1 LREFAD
7 GELAETVRIY
17 PSFTRGYPV
26 AVHTVGEL
34 FVELHIVIQGRKDL
48 ANQLYEQ
55 LREGI
60 ESGRLAAGVQL
71 PPSRLLAAQLGLSR
85 KTVSDTYSRLT
96 YENFLVG
103 KIGSGTFVNTPNT
116 PIPRQQA
123 TADLASLERVKQWQ
137 DISLPLRH
145 PTRQTTLRRDFIG
158 GATAKTQFPHDE
170 WRRCTQFALRQMSQA
185 RGFYSQP
192 EGLTPLRSAI
202 AGHIAFARGVKCTA
216 DDVVVCNG
224 AQQALDLIARVL
236 IEPGCTVAVEDPG
249 YTPAR
254 LLFAAQGA
262 RVVGVPV
269 DGEGI
274 IVEQIPDN
282 AHAIYVTPSHQM
294 PLGMPM
300 SVGRRQALLEK
311 ANRIG
316 AIIIE
321 DDYDSEFRYEGR
333 PTDSLQS
340 MDRFGVVAYVGT
352 FSKTLLPE
360 LRLGYAV
367 LPEVMLEA
375 VIKAKQLTDWH
386 TSTLPQWALTK
397 FIGEGLLNKHIR
409 RCHGI
414 YAGRRDRILTRLA
427 GDLAP
432 WMQAIP
438 STAGFHMAVMFN
450 VPLDLDRLIE
460 RARSQEIG
468 LYPLTGLYA
477 DTPARDGLIL
487 GFGAIETL
495 DIDPALD
502 CVRELLKAIAG

>member
-1 LREFAD
+1 M
-7 GELAETVRIY
+7 
-17 PSFTRGYPV
+17 
-26 AVHTVGEL
+26 
-34 FVELHIVIQGRKDL
+34 ELHIVIQGRKDL

-55 LREGI
+55 LRDSI

-85 KTVSDTYSRLT
+85 KTISDTYSRLT
-96 YENFLVG
+96 YENYLVG
-103 KIGSGTFVNTPNT
+103 KIGSGTFVNTLSAPT
-116 PIPRQQA
+116 QRRQI
-123 TADLASLERVKQWQ
+123 TSDLASLSVVKKWQ
-137 DISLPLRH
+137 AISLPLRH
-145 PTRQTTLRRDFIG
+145 PTLEGTLRCDFIG

-170 WRRCTQFALRQMSQA
+170 WRRCTQYALRQMSSA

-192 EGLTPLRSAI
+192 EGLPALRSAI

-216 DDVVVCNG
+216 DDVLVCNG

-236 IEPGCTVAVEDPG
+236 LEPGSTVAMEDPG

-262 RVVGVPV
+262 NVVSVPV
-269 DGEGI
+269 DSEGI
-274 IVEQIPDN
+274 VVEQIPDD

-300 SVGRRQALLEK
+300 SPARREALLEK
-311 ANRIG
+311 ARSIG

-340 MDRFGVVAYVGT
+340 MDQFGVVAYVGT

-367 LPEVMLEA
+367 LPEAILEA

-386 TSTLPQWALTK
+386 TCTLPQWALTK
-397 FIGEGLLNKHIR
+397 FINEGLLNKHIR

-414 YAGRRDRILTRLA
+414 YAGRRERILSRLA

-432 WMQAIP
+432 WLEVIP
-438 STAGFHMAVMFN
+438 STAGFHMAVMFK
-450 VPLDLDRLIE
+450 VPVNLPLLIE
-460 RARSQEIG
+460 LARKVEIG
-468 LYPLTGLYA
+468 LYPLDGFYCDAEPRSGLMM
-477 DTPARDGLIL
+477 

-502 CVRELLKAIAG
+502 RLRDVLVQIT

>member
-1 LREFAD
+1 M
-7 GELAETVRIY
+7 
-17 PSFTRGYPV
+17 
-26 AVHTVGEL
+26 
-34 FVELHIVIQGRKDL
+34 ELHIVIQGRKDL
-48 ANQLYEQ
+48 ANQLYQQ
-55 LREGI
+55 LRDSI

-85 KTVSDTYSRLT
+85 KTISDTYSRLT

-103 KIGSGTFVNTPNT
+103 KIGSGTFVNTLSAQPQRSST
-116 PIPRQQA
+116 RS
-123 TADLASLERVKQWQ
+123 DLASQKVVRKWQ

-145 PTRQTTLRRDFIG
+145 PTLEGTLRCDFIG
-158 GATAKTQFPHDE
+158 GATAKTQFPHDD
-170 WRRCTQFALRQMSQA
+170 WRRCTQYALRQMSQA

-192 EGLTPLRSAI
+192 EGVAPLRHAI
-202 AGHIAFARGVKCTA
+202 AGHIAFARGVKCSA

-236 IEPGCTVAVEDPG
+236 LEPGCTVAMEDPG

-262 RVVGVPV
+262 NVVSVPV
-269 DGEGI
+269 DEEGI
-274 IVEQIPDN
+274 IVDGIPED
-282 AHAIYVTPSHQM
+282 AHVIYVTPSHQM

-300 SVGRRQALLEK
+300 SAARREALLEK
-311 ANRIG
+311 ASRIG

-367 LPEVMLEA
+367 LPSAILEA

-386 TSTLPQWALTK
+386 TSTLPQWALAK
-397 FIGEGLLNKHIR
+397 FISEGLLNKHIR

-414 YAGRRDRILTRLA
+414 YAGRRERILARLA
-427 GDLAP
+427 GDLSP
-432 WMQAIP
+432 WLEAIP
-438 STAGFHMAVMFN
+438 CTAGFHMAVMFK
-450 VPLDLDRLIE
+450 VPINLRLLVE
-460 RARSQEIG
+460 LARKVEIG
-468 LYPLTGLYA
+468 LYPLTGFYHSA
-477 DTPARDGLIL
+477 PTRDGLML

-502 CVRELLKAIAG
+502 RLRDVLGQIA

>member
-1 LREFAD
+1 M
-7 GELAETVRIY
+7 
-17 PSFTRGYPV
+17 
-26 AVHTVGEL
+26 
-34 FVELHIVIQGRKDL
+34 ELHIVIQGRKDL
-48 ANQLYEQ
+48 ANQVYEQ
-55 LREGI
+55 LRDSI

-85 KTVSDTYSRLT
+85 KTISDTYSRLT
-96 YENFLVG
+96 YENYLVG
-103 KIGSGTFVNTPNT
+103 KVGCGTFVNTLT
-116 PIPRQQA
+116 APRPRPQQVS
-123 TADLASLERVKQWQ
+123 DLASIEVVRKWQ
-137 DISLPLRH
+137 NIVLPLRH
-145 PTRQTTLRRDFIG
+145 PTLEGTLRCDFIG

-170 WRRCTQFALRQMSQA
+170 WRRCTHYALRQMTAA

-192 EGLTPLRSAI
+192 EGLAALRSAI
-202 AGHIAFARGVKCTA
+202 AGHIAFARGVKCVA
-216 DDVVVCNG
+216 DDLVVCNG
-224 AQQALDLIARVL
+224 AQQALDVIARVL
-236 IEPGCTVAVEDPG
+236 IAPGFTVAVEDPG

-262 RVVGVPV
+262 KVASVPV
-269 DGEGI
+269 DSEGI
-274 IVEQIPDN
+274 IVDEIPDN

-300 SVGRRQALLEK
+300 SVARRQALLDK
-311 ANRIG
+311 ARRIG

-340 MDRFGVVAYVGT
+340 MDEHGVVAYVGT

-367 LPEVMLEA
+367 LPQAIREA

-397 FIGEGLLNKHIR
+397 FISEGLLNKHIR
-409 RCHGI
+409 RSHSI
-414 YAGRRDRILTRLA
+414 YAGRRERILARLA
-427 GDLAP
+427 GDLSP
-432 WMQAIP
+432 WMEAIP
-438 STAGFHMAVMFN
+438 STAGFHMAVMFK
-450 VPLDLDRLIE
+450 VPINLALLVE
-460 RARSQEIG
+460 LARKVEVG
-468 LYPLTGLYA
+468 LYPLRGFYCDVA
-477 DTPARDGLIL
+477 PRDGLIV

-502 CVRELLKAIAG
+502 RVRDLLVQLDGQDQPLPPRGGLNDAD